1 VTSEGVSQLLDLQLD
16 FFEVFLADDRRK
28 GLVKV
33 PLLGVLNLDS
43 QVKQCDLRE
52 EEMEAVK
59 FTLVVLSVRQ
69 VTLVGKELAVES
81 R

>member
-69 VTLVGKELAVES
+69 VTLVGKEFAVES